1 MAYIR
6 ELPPGVS
13 TTVLLLGAAQFCN
26 FRGSKKGGTKSK
38 RNWVLFETFDTLH
51 GSGSPDILS
60 PFWNILSNWKSLGS
74 KLLQNPGSL
83 SAKIMTQTKEKK
95 SIETVRRYKKF
106 NVSLYS
112 GRQISVVVSDVF
124 EYFIS
129 IKQIVL
135 ILGSIFLRP
144 NWRRNV
150 NFTRH
155 FFSKLRKSRKAAL

>member
-1 MAYIR
+1 MKRQIRSYIPLVPSKTVCYHFRLKWAKSMAFSDHNGAKKNIPFGATHTYMAYIR

-38 RNWVLFETFDTLH
+38 KNWVLFETFDTLH

-83 SAKIMTQTKEKK
+83 SGKIMTQTKEKK
-95 SIETVRRYKKF
+95 SIETVRRYK
-106 NVSLYS
+106 SS
-112 GRQISVVVSDVF
+112 M
-124 EYFIS
+124 
-129 IKQIVL
+129 
-135 ILGSIFLRP
+135 
-144 NWRRNV
+144 
-150 NFTRH
+150 
-155 FFSKLRKSRKAAL
+155 